1 LDGLSDND
9 GDAADAEATVTESSD
24 LDFSP
29 PASEEESDEEDDEEG
44 EQEEEAREEK
54 QKEKKNGKE

>member
-1 LDGLSDND
+1 MGSDLDGLSDND

-29 PASEEESDEEDDEEG
+29 PASEEERDEEAFASPSHRSG
-44 EQEEEAREEK
+44 RYSY
-54 QKEKKNGKE
+54 